1 MYQTGDVVLCKAN
14 NIPSFMMRIG
24 YFIRHGIFTHLK
36 ASRIT
41 HTATF
46 LNTAEIVEAISPKVT
61 RRYMPYTKDVEVW
74 RRKTVKNFNAIEN
87 ELLKWVNQPYAW
99 YSLAVI
105 MVVGLFRLEFL
116 FKGIGKNGGIC
127 SEVTQKAHLK
137 DGYDFNPQ
145 KASDFTTPYDIAK
158 DIYKNPQNWERI
170 L

>member
-1 MYQTGDVVLCKAN
+1 MFNVGDVVLCKAN
-14 NIPSFMMRIG
+14 NIPSFIMRIG

-41 HTATF
+41 HTGTF
-46 LNTAEIVEAISPKVT
+46 LDRDQLVEAISPKVT
-61 RRYMPYTKDVEVW
+61 KRPMPYSKDVEVW
-74 RRKTVKNFNAIEN
+74 RRKNITDINAVAN
-87 ELLKWVNQPYAW
+87 ELISWINQPYAW
-99 YSLAVI
+99 YSLLVI
-105 MVVGLFRLEFL
+105 MVVGMFRLEFL